1 MLSRDRAG
9 LTRGPSARDNAG
21 CWEEGHMN
29 RLIMMLFKQRVR
41 RDAHRVTLSSV
52 ARLAACGAMAAV
64 TGAAVAQNYPSR
76 PIRLVVPQA
85 PGSATDNNA
94 RIVATAL
101 GQQIGQQIV
110 VDNRPGG
117 GFAIGMGLTAQA
129 TPDGYTLAYAP
140 IGSLAIS
147 PNMFRKA
154 PYNVLKDFQPVA
166 LIATN
171 QMLLAASPKHPFKTI
186 REVIDFAK
194 QNPGKLLNASSAS
207 GSPGHVGFELFK
219 LMAGVQIVHVPYKG
233 GAAAILDLI
242 SGQVHL
248 MMESLNSITPHA
260 KAGRVR
266 GLGVT
271 AKVRSPAVPE
281 IPTIAEAGVPGYE
294 ATTWG
299 GIIAPAGLPK
309 GILTTLNREINKML
323 ASPSVKERL
332 AAVGAEPFP
341 STPEQ
346 FTELIRT
353 EYVKW
358 GDVVRR
364 AGATID

>member
-1 MLSRDRAG
+1 M
-9 LTRGPSARDNAG
+9 
-21 CWEEGHMN
+21 HQ
-29 RLIMMLFKQRVR
+29 RLIEITALCML
-41 RDAHRVTLSSV
+41 ATV
-52 ARLAACGAMAAV
+52 ASGAS
-64 TGAAVAQNYPSR
+64 AQNYPAR

-85 PGSATDNNA
+85 PGSASDNIA
-94 RIVATAL
+94 RIVATEL
-101 GQQIGQQIV
+101 GSQIGQQVV

-117 GFAIGMGLTAQA
+117 GFAIGMKLTAHA
-129 TPDGYTLAYAP
+129 TPDGYTLGYAP
-140 IGSLAIS
+140 IGALAIS
-147 PNMFRKA
+147 PNMFRKP
-154 PYNVLKDFQPVA
+154 PYNVLKEFQPIA

-171 QMLLAASPKHPFKTI
+171 QMLLAASPRHPFKTI

-219 LMAGVQIVHVPYKG
+219 LMAGVKIVHVPYKG
-233 GAAAILDLI
+233 GAAAILDLM

-271 AKVRSPAVPE
+271 GPSRSPAVPD
-281 IPTIAEAGVPGYE
+281 IPTVAEAGVPGYE
-294 ATTWG
+294 ATTWN
-299 GIIAPAGLPK
+299 GIVAPAGLPRP
-309 GILTTLNREINKML
+309 ILATLNRAINKAL
-323 ASPSVKERL
+323 ASATLKQRF
-332 AAVGAEPFP
+332 AAIGAEPSP
-341 STPEQ
+341 RTPEQ
-346 FTELIRT
+346 FAELIGS
-353 EYVKW
+353 EYAKW

>member
-1 MLSRDRAG
+1 MV
-9 LTRGPSARDNAG
+9 PP
-21 CWEEGHMN
+21 
-29 RLIMMLFKQRVR
+29 LFLL
-41 RDAHRVTLSSV
+41 AIATV
-52 ARLAACGAMAAV
+52 ASDVLA
-64 TGAAVAQNYPSR
+64 QSYPAR
-76 PIRLVVPQA
+76 PIRLIVPQA
-85 PGSATDNNA
+85 PGSASDNIA
-94 RIVATAL
+94 RIVAVEL
-101 GQQIGQQIV
+101 SQQIGQQIV

-129 TPDGYTLAYAP
+129 TPDGYTLGYAP
-140 IGSLAIS
+140 IGALAIS
-147 PNMFRKA
+147 PNMFRKT

-186 REVIDFAK
+186 REVVDFAN

-219 LMAGVQIVHVPYKG
+219 LMAGVQITHVPYKG

-271 AKVRSPAVPE
+271 GKVRSPAVPD

-294 ATTWG
+294 ATTWN
-299 GIIAPAGLPK
+299 GIVAPAGLPK
-309 GILTTLNREINKML
+309 AILTTLNREINKTL
-323 ASPSVKERL
+323 ASPSLKERF
-332 AAVGAEPFP
+332 AAIGAEP
-341 STPEQ
+341 SARTPEQ
-346 FTELIRT
+346 FAELIRT
-353 EYVKW
+353 EHAKW
-358 GDVVRR
+358 GDVVTRS
-364 AGATID
+364 GAKID

>member
-1 MLSRDRAG
+1 MV
-9 LTRGPSARDNAG
+9 PP
-21 CWEEGHMN
+21 
-29 RLIMMLFKQRVR
+29 LFLLGI
-41 RDAHRVTLSSV
+41 TTV
-52 ARLAACGAMAAV
+52 ASDVLA
-64 TGAAVAQNYPSR
+64 QSYPAR
-76 PIRLVVPQA
+76 PIRLIVPQA
-85 PGSATDNNA
+85 PGSATDNIA

-129 TPDGYTLAYAP
+129 TPDGYTLGYAP
-140 IGSLAIS
+140 IGALAIS

-186 REVIDFAK
+186 REVIDFAN

-271 AKVRSPAVPE
+271 GKVRSPAVPD

-294 ATTWG
+294 ATTWN
-299 GIIAPAGLPK
+299 GIVAPAGLPK
-309 GILTTLNREINKML
+309 AILTTLNREINKTL
-323 ASPSVKERL
+323 ASPALKERF
-332 AAVGAEPFP
+332 AAIGAEP
-341 STPEQ
+341 SARTPEQ
-346 FTELIRT
+346 FAELIRT
-353 EYVKW
+353 EYAKW

-364 AGATID
+364 SGAKID

>member
-1 MLSRDRAG
+1 MMHRRFIEITSFCILATVASMAG
-9 LTRGPSARDNAG
+9 
-21 CWEEGHMN
+21 
-29 RLIMMLFKQRVR
+29 
-41 RDAHRVTLSSV
+41 
-52 ARLAACGAMAAV
+52 
-64 TGAAVAQNYPSR
+64 AQNYPAR

-85 PGSATDNNA
+85 PGSASDNIA
-94 RIVATAL
+94 RIVAAEL
-101 GQQIGQQIV
+101 GSQIGQQVV

-117 GFAIGMGLTAQA
+117 GFAIGMGLTAHA
-129 TPDGYTLAYAP
+129 TPDGYTLGYAP
-140 IGSLAIS
+140 IGALAIS

-154 PYNVLKDFQPVA
+154 PYNPVKDFQPVA

-171 QMLLAASPKHPFKTI
+171 QMLLAASPRHPFKSI

-219 LMAGVQIVHVPYKG
+219 LMAGVNIVHVPYKG
-233 GAAAILDLI
+233 GAAAILDLM

-271 AKVRSPAVPE
+271 GRTRSPAVPDV
-281 IPTIAEAGVPGYE
+281 PTIAEAGVPGYE
-294 ATTWG
+294 ATTWN
-299 GIIAPAGLPK
+299 GIVAPAGLPK
-309 GILTTLNREINKML
+309 PILAKLNREINQAL
-323 ASPSVKERL
+323 VSTTLRQRF
-332 AAVGAEPFP
+332 AAIGAEPSP
-341 STPEQ
+341 RTPEQ
-346 FTELIRT
+346 FAELIRS
-353 EYVKW
+353 EHAKW